1 MEFLV
6 GAVIGAIV
14 MIVIGVALYI
24 NFATKSAW
32 R

>member
-1 MEFLV
+1 MTELTDMQILWVSAAAGFV

-14 MIVIGVALYI
+14 EG
-24 NFATKSAW
+24 W